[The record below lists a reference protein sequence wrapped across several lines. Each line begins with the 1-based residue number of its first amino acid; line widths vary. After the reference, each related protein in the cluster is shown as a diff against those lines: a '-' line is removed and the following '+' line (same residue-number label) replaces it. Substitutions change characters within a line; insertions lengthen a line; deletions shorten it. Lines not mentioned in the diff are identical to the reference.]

1 MATTFL
7 REYWYPGTPGTLTE
21 LLTQHDLTP
30 ALLRRRAAAFLH
42 TLPAVD
48 EAPARQWRKQ
58 ARLVLQNQTPPTPA
72 VEPAPPKLLSLSTA
86 DLDKPIRS
94 LIGLPEQTDEA
105 TTARPMRSSSI
116 HQAKGS
122 EAEAVLVHL
131 PTPQD
136 VTELI
141 DAWTSPSTDTAS
153 SELLRV
159 YYVAITRARR
169 LLALTYPYSKHS
181 DITALLDAHRI
192 EYQTETEPP
201 AP

>member
-1 MATTFL
+1 M
-7 REYWYPGTPGTLTE
+7 
-21 LLTQHDLTP
+21 
-30 ALLRRRAAAFLH
+30 
-42 TLPAVD
+42 PAVD